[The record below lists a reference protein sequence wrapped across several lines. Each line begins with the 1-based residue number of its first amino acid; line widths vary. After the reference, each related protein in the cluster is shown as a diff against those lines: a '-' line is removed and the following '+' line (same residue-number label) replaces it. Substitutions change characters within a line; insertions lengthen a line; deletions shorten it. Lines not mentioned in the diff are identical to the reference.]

1 MGQLSKILM
10 SNSPVTKYKLSFRS
24 DGFSLLE
31 VIASAAVLGM
41 AISFSYIFAN
51 ISEDV
56 KSSSKLR
63 NSVAEIVETDLEKFK
78 SIFWGFLY
86 VPNGTIDS
94 NPCYRTN
101 MQCINGTVPVVPDV
115 IAMQKWCQH
124 LSSSFLVNLPNSLKT
139 TQYFYPDPQYHQI
152 FQGRSA
158 RIQRKIEL
166 ITHPIASYNN
176 STSFSLHRKEL
187 FKISYYLVAHNDK
200 TEKIVLESFSSGQRP
215 SHFFIRSYFLNLDAH
230 ASCPSKT

>member
-1 MGQLSKILM
+1 MSLLSSFKRKYQH
-10 SNSPVTKYKLSFRS
+10 SSP
-24 DGFSLLE
+24 GFSLLE

-41 AISFSYIFAN
+41 AISFSYTFAN
-51 ISEDV
+51 ISEEV

-86 VPNGTIDS
+86 VPNGTTQS
-94 NPCYRTN
+94 NPCYRTSR
-101 MQCINGTVPVVPDV
+101 QCINGTNPVASDV
-115 IAMQKWCQH
+115 TRMQRWC
-124 LSSSFLVNLPNSLKT
+124 LDVSPKFLANLPNGLKT

-158 RIQRKIEL
+158 RIQRRIDL
-166 ITHPIASYNN
+166 ISHPVVALN
-176 STSFSLHRKEL
+176 STSLFSTHRREL
-187 FKISYYLVAHNDK
+187 FRISYYLVALNER
-200 TEKIVLESFSSGQRP
+200 TEKLVLESFSSGKRP

-230 ASCPSKT
+230 AWCPSMT